1 MPAKAATRKLTKTA
15 KKAAKAAETVAV
27 DTTASVAAPA
37 VAPAAVSTAPLL
49 SLSDVA
55 SYLQVAERTV
65 YLWAQQGKL
74 PSFKLGN
81 LWRFR
86 KSDLDTWIEES
97 RQATPRK
104 KI

>member
-1 MPAKAATRKLTKTA
+1 MAARAASKKQS
-15 KKAAKAAETVAV
+15 KKAAAAAAPVAPAMPAAETC
-27 DTTASVAAPA
+27 
-37 VAPAAVSTAPLL
+37 APAACATADPSPLL

-55 SYLQVAERTV
+55 AYLQVAERTV

-86 KSDLDTWIEES
+86 RSDLDVWIEES

-104 KI
+104 KA